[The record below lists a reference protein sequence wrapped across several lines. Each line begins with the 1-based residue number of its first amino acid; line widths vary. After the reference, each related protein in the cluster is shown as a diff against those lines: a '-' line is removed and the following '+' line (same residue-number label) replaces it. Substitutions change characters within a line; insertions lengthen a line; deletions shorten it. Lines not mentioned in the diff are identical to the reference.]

1 MPQFD
6 RLRILGKPIQKFPQP
21 VSRRI
26 VTVKTCR
33 ELEEKASESARRRNR
48 RDAFFESRDVRRQN
62 RLAVVCE
69 LLPRLD
75 RELEFRRRAS
85 NPSFCRFG
93 SAWAIESGVHFD
105 GIEIPRVEL
114 QFVNFF

>member
-1 MPQFD
+1 M
-6 RLRILGKPIQKFPQP
+6 K
-21 VSRRI
+21 
-26 VTVKTCR
+26 
-33 ELEEKASESARRRNR
+33 ARRKL
-48 RDAFFESRDVRRQN
+48 EQETTQLSRIRYGCQALPEDVDVFLSYFISTVR
-62 RLAVVCE
+62 E

-75 RELEFRRRAS
+75 RELEFRRRAR

-114 QFVNFF
+114 QFVNFS